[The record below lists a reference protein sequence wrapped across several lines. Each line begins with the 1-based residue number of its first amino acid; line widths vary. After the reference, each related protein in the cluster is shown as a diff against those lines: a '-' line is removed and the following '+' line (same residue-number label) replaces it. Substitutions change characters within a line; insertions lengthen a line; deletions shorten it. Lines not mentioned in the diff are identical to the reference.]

1 MRILVPCAVVLAVLE
16 GCDAHACVGVR
27 VPMWAGGW
35 LALLRVSELHRAF
48 DCSPA
53 RPPAPSLTHCHV
65 GLFGGEAVGQWVAV
79 AAAGGDGGA
88 RSTWLIL
95 PVVICLSQRLS
106 HACLSSGLNTVTCL
120 PWWRRVTGNQGSIPE
135 REPEKRLPLPR
146 EAAGA
151 QITHSR
157 HGEVVTKNTDAGLL
171 QEAPVISLEANF
183 LEKANS
189 LFYSTLLHRN
199 HVRDLSYT
207 TVCRFLLDYYSVSM
221 DDDDFPTTP
230 TANLAFHMAFRITPP
245 LEKLAPRRPLPNVF
259 NLYTLLTVGGQFA
272 VRFAALYSLMN
283 SC

>member
-35 LALLRVSELHRAF
+35 LAGSVACERATSRASVCVRTGAVGFRAF
-48 DCSPA
+48 GCSPA

-65 GLFGGEAVGQWVAV
+65 GLFGGEA
-79 AAAGGDGGA
+79 
-88 RSTWLIL
+88 
-95 PVVICLSQRLS
+95 
-106 HACLSSGLNTVTCL
+106 VTCL

-171 QEAPVISLEANF
+171 QEAP
-183 LEKANS
+183 
-189 LFYSTLLHRN
+189 
-199 HVRDLSYT
+199 
-207 TVCRFLLDYYSVSM
+207 
-221 DDDDFPTTP
+221 
-230 TANLAFHMAFRITPP
+230 
-245 LEKLAPRRPLPNVF
+245 
-259 NLYTLLTVGGQFA
+259 
-272 VRFAALYSLMN
+272 
-283 SC
+283 